1 MQWTTQKE
9 GMEFSRTVSPSE
21 ISSQRFWILLV
32 LGFTPR
38 DWESVVEIRGFSE
51 SDRASSERKKPFGFI
66 RGCSGI
72 KLVSNKLESYPTG
85 DVGLETKSN
94 FQGQP
99 RYVKPDRQYIIKPNQ
114 IL

>member
-1 MQWTTQKE
+1 MLKKE
-9 GMEFSRTVSPSE
+9 N
-21 ISSQRFWILLV
+21 
-32 LGFTPR
+32 
-38 DWESVVEIRGFSE
+38 
-51 SDRASSERKKPFGFI
+51 KPFGFI

-72 KLVSNKLESYPTG
+72 KLVSNKLEPYPTC